1 MFASCSWLASKS
13 PRKIRFVTSAS
24 APYSTGQTHRTLSLR
39 VLQAMRDITQAAPM
53 ATEAGTSGGKGYGH
67 SARRNQQSMDG
78 SRVHLISAPR
88 LVSAVKDP
96 SDSRA
101 LT

>member
-13 PRKIRFVTSAS
+13 PRKIRFATSAS
-24 APYSTGQTHRTLSLR
+24 APYSAGQTHRTLSLR
-39 VLQAMRDITQAAPM
+39 VLQAMREITQAAPM
-53 ATEAGTSGGKGYGH
+53 ATEAVLAGGKGTGT
-67 SARRNQQSMDG
+67 ARRNQQSMDG